1 MTMGYFRKPS
11 KEPATV
17 KAALGQCRSALLAV
31 ALFSCLLNVLALTGS
46 VYMLQVYDRVLP
58 SHSVPTLIGLTL
70 FLLVIYASMGTLDTL
85 RSMMTTR
92 IGIRIER
99 VLRRRV
105 LSNVLLLPLRTGNSS
120 DGTQLLRDLEQI
132 RTFLSS
138 AGPTALFDLPWM
150 PFYLCIVYFLHPW
163 LGLLASAGAVVLVTI
178 TVLTDVMGRLPS
190 RNTAIASTQKSNFS
204 EITRRNAESL
214 HVLGMTPRV
223 VEMWDEL
230 SEKQLGY
237 QVGASDTTTK
247 FGSLSK
253 IMRQVLQSLVLGLG
267 AYLVIE
273 GQASGGVMI
282 ASSILVSRALAPV
295 ELAIANWRGFIAA
308 RQGAARLTRV
318 LQQIPERVDGFDLPA
333 PERNLSVEGLTV
345 AVPGQRKAILQNV
358 SFALK
363 AGDGLGII
371 GPSGSGKSTLA
382 RALVGA
388 WLPAGGKVRL
398 DGAALDQWA
407 AEALGPHIG
416 YLSQSVEL
424 FDGTV
429 SQNIARFDPDAT
441 SDEIIEAAKAAAVHD
456 LIVRLP
462 QGYDTVIG
470 AGGEMLS
477 AGQRQ
482 RVGLARAL
490 YRKPFVVVLD
500 EPNSNLDAEG
510 DQALT
515 QAIKSVRE
523 RGGIVV
529 VIAHRP
535 SALAGLDLLLV
546 LANGQAQAFGPKDD
560 VLKAAV
566 RPPVSQAPA
575 PQVPVSQ
582 PAAPAPLGQLQ
593 LAPMQQ
599 ARLKVIGEKAGA

>member
-1 MTMGYFRKPS
+1 MTMGYFHKPS

-17 KAALGQCRSALLAV
+17 KAALSQCRSALLAV

-273 GQASGGVMI
+273 GQASGGIMI

-345 AVPGQRKAILQNV
+345 AVPGQRKAVLQNV

-363 AGDGLGII
+363 AGEGLGII

-566 RPPVSQAPA
+566 RPPVSPAPV